1 MGYFSCNAESAIA
14 TCDPHNWDL
23 SKNRR
28 KPKTQKY
35 KTNNNNNH
43 NNRKIREFYYNE
55 LVAATNGFSAE
66 FFLGK
71 GSHGS
76 VYKAV
81 LDDGKLVAAVK
92 KTKLHNSSS
101 TTTNRRFQNQQS
113 SNCTNCNNCTSPAE
127 NEIEILSRVQH
138 PRLVNLLGF
147 SSDSLNDNK
156 LIVVEFMP
164 NGSLYEIL
172 HSSSTSR
179 PPGWTRRVRFAVQI
193 AKAVQVLHSANPPVI
208 HRDIK
213 SSNVLIDEKGNARLG
228 DFGLALRGHVEDVRV
243 KCTPPAGTLGYLDPN
258 YLAPS
263 DLSSKSDVFSF
274 GILLLEIISGRHAID
289 VNYSPP
295 SVVDWAVPLI
305 KRGDF
310 AGICDVRVGSPPN
323 PVVIKNMAVLAARCV
338 RSTAEK
344 RPAMSEVV
352 ECLKLV
358 AKKAHAP
365 PIWNN
370 LKRRVGRVEESRPLM
385 KWEAYDRSEEVDN
398 VNVNANMKLGSR
410 RNRKVS
416 SVSSAEYGNEGMY
429 EGILLRRRHVTKSGH
444 MQSLQRAQYAGVLD
458 PIFTTNET
466 IGNRMVRSRSVGH
479 FSEIKVGSD
488 SNVGPTRSLL
498 ARRKPGVAVKM
509 PTVRLS
515 KSRSMGVL
523 HSPRL
528 VHYYNK
534 GYVVEFEGKSNSTTG
549 FDMSKMVISLDE
561 KSEKEMLEKP
571 LVSI

>member
-28 KPKTQKY
+28 KPKPQKY

-55 LVAATNGFSAE
+55 LVAATNSFSAE

-92 KTKLHNSSS
+92 KTKLHNSS

-156 LIVVEFMP
+156 LIVVEYMP

-179 PPGWTRRVRFAVQI
+179 TPGWTRRVRYAVQI

-213 SSNVLIDEKGNARLG
+213 SSNVLIDERGNARLG

-274 GILLLEIISGRHAID
+274 GILLLEIVSGRHAID

-365 PIWNN
+365 PIWSN
-370 LKRRVGRVEESRPLM
+370 LKRRIGRVEESRPLT

-398 VNVNANMKLGSR
+398 VNVNANTKLGSR

-416 SVSSAEYGNEGMY
+416 SVLSAEYGNK
-429 EGILLRRRHVTKSGH
+429 GILLQRRHVTKSGH
-444 MQSLQRAQYAGVLD
+444 VPSLQRAQYTGVLD
-458 PIFTTNET
+458 PFFIMNET
-466 IGNRMVRSRSVGH
+466 IGDRMVRSRSVGH
-479 FSEIKVGSD
+479 FSEIKLGSD
-488 SNVGPTRSLL
+488 SNVGPTRALL
-498 ARRKPGVAVKM
+498 ARRKPGVVMKM

-528 VHYYNK
+528 VHYINK

>member
-14 TCDPHNWDL
+14 TCDPHYWDL
-23 SKNRR
+23 TKKRR
-28 KPKTQKY
+28 KARRHNKNKP
-35 KTNNNNNH
+35 NNSNKPLK
-43 NNRKIREFYYNE
+43 KIREFYYNE
-55 LVAATNGFSAE
+55 LVAATNSFSAE
-66 FFLGK
+66 SFLGK

-81 LDDGKLVAAVK
+81 LDDGKLIAAVK
-92 KTKLHNSSS
+92 KTKLHIPTNS
-101 TTTNRRFQNQQS
+101 TRRFQNNSNQ
-113 SNCTNCNNCTSPAE
+113 SNCTNCSNCTSPAE

-147 SSDSLNDNK
+147 CTDSPNDNK
-156 LIVVEFMP
+156 LLVVEYMP
-164 NGSLYEIL
+164 NGSLYDVL
-172 HSSSTSR
+172 HSAQR

-193 AKAVQVLHSANPPVI
+193 AKGVQALHSSNPPVI

-213 SSNVLIDEKGNARLG
+213 SSNVLIDENWNARLG

-263 DLSSKSDVFSF
+263 DLSAKSDVFSF

-310 AGICDVRVGSPPN
+310 AGICDVRVGSPVN
-323 PVVIKNMAVLAARCV
+323 PDMIRNMAVLAARCV

-344 RPAMSEVV
+344 RPAMTEVV

-358 AKKAHAP
+358 AKRAHAP

-370 LKRRVGRVEESRPLM
+370 LRRRVKGVEESRPLM
-385 KWEAYDRSEEVDN
+385 KWEVNDRSEEV
-398 VNVNANMKLGSR
+398 VNVNGNANFTRLGSR

-416 SVSSAEYGNEGMY
+416 SVTSAEYGSEAFVGS
-429 EGILLRRRHVTKSGH
+429 VV
-444 MQSLQRAQYAGVLD
+444 GVGGD
-458 PIFTTNET
+458 RI
-466 IGNRMVRSRSVGH
+466 VRSKSVGY

-488 SNVGPTRSLL
+488 SNLGPTNPNRTLL
-498 ARRKPGVAVKM
+498 TRKKPGLAVKM
-509 PTVRLS
+509 PVMRLS

-523 HSPRL
+523 QSPRL
-528 VHYYNK
+528 VHYNTK
-534 GYVVEFEGKSNSTTG
+534 GYVVEFEEEAQVSNTG
-549 FDMSKMVISLDE
+549 FDMSKLLFNLDE

-571 LVSI
+571 LVSL

>member
-28 KPKTQKY
+28 KPKTHKY
-35 KTNNNNNH
+35 KTNNNNNNN

-81 LDDGKLVAAVK
+81 LDDGKLIAAVK
-92 KTKLHNSSS
+92 KTK
-101 TTTNRRFQNQQS
+101 S

-147 SSDSLNDNK
+147 TSDSLNDNK
-156 LIVVEFMP
+156 LIVVEYMP
-164 NGSLYEIL
+164 NGSWYEIL
-172 HSSSTSR
+172 HSGSSSTSR

-323 PVVIKNMAVLAARCV
+323 PVVIKNIAVLAARCV

-398 VNVNANMKLGSR
+398 VNVNANTKPGSR

-416 SVSSAEYGNEGMY
+416 SVSSAEYGNER
-429 EGILLRRRHVTKSGH
+429 ILLHRRHVTKSGYIP
-444 MQSLQRAQYAGVLD
+444 SLQRLQ
-458 PIFTTNET
+458 
-466 IGNRMVRSRSVGH
+466 
-479 FSEIKVGSD
+479 
-488 SNVGPTRSLL
+488 GPTPSLL

-509 PTVRLS
+509 PMVRLS

-528 VHYYNK
+528 VHYNSK

-549 FDMSKMVISLDE
+549 FDMSKMVISMDE